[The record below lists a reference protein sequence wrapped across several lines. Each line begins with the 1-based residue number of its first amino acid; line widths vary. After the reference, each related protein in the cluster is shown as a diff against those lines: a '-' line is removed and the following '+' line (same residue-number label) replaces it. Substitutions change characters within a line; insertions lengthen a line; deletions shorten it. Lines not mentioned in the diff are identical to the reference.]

1 MSITP
6 LFLPAGPHEATDS
19 VAVAEVAA
27 VAARP
32 PLTPFSPAVRAFIA
46 DFVERIR
53 ALPSLRAHPEL
64 ATLAHW
70 FRPAAVDALAERF
83 FRSGGRRRAR
93 GTVFHL
99 APANVDVLFAYAWL
113 ISLAIGNVNIARL
126 SQKPGAARDAL
137 LAILRAMADSDM
149 HADVLA
155 RNALFTYPHDASIT
169 AALSQLCDARIVWGG
184 DATVAA
190 IRAVP
195 LAPLAVELCFPDRF
209 GIAAFRAAAVA
220 ALDDAALA
228 TLAERFANDLLTF
241 GQQACSSPR
250 TVYWI
255 GTPTETDAA
264 RRRMWPAVQRACT
277 RFDDEPAAL
286 IARVTDAC
294 VLAARGLVAH
304 CRSALADLPLRLE
317 AAKAGGEARDL
328 QSGHGLIAEVRLD
341 RLDELVLQIDP
352 RDQTLVQYGFDGPAI
367 DALLAALPNRGI
379 DRIVGPGR
387 ALDFDTV
394 WDGNDLYAALSRAV
408 TVTGIG

>member
-6 LFLPAGPHEATDS
+6 LFLPTSPPGSGDIDPSARIAAIATL
-19 VAVAEVAA
+19 A
-27 VAARP
+27 
-32 PLTPFSPAVRAFIA
+32 PLAPFSPGARAFIA
-46 DFVERIR
+46 DFVQRIR
-53 ALPSLRAHPEL
+53 ALPGLRAQPEL

-83 FRSGGRRRAR
+83 FRGGARRPAR

-137 LAILRAMADSDM
+137 LAILRAMADAGA
-149 HADVLA
+149 HPEVLA
-155 RNALFTYPHDASIT
+155 RTALVTYPHDASIT
-169 AALSQLCDARIVWGG
+169 AALSRRCDARIVWGG

-220 ALDDAALA
+220 DLDDAALA
-228 TLAERFANDLLTF
+228 TLAERFANDVLTF

-250 TVYWI
+250 TLYWV
-255 GTPTETDAA
+255 GTPAETDAA
-264 RRRMWPAVQRACT
+264 RRRFWPGVQAASA

-294 VLAARGLVAH
+294 VLAARGMVQHRDSPFDA
-304 CRSALADLPLRLE
+304 LPLRVD
-317 AAKAGGEARDL
+317 AASADGHARDL
-328 QSGHGLIAEVRLD
+328 QGGHGLVAEVRLD
-341 RLDELVLQIDP
+341 DLATLATQVDP
-352 RDQTLVQYGFDGPAI
+352 RDQTLVQFGFDAAAL
-367 DALLAALPNRGI
+367 DTLLAALPNRGI

-387 ALDFDTV
+387 ALDFHTV
-394 WDGNDLYAALSRAV
+394 WDGNDLYATLAREV
-408 TVTGIG
+408 TVSGTG